1 MHLITDMDPCFYA
14 TLPAMTACDSQ
25 LLAAIQSLQMEDNPE
40 PSRTPLRSRPPP
52 FLRLLTEIHLEITSY
67 FEAMGD
73 PEILQL
79 SCTCRY
85 FRQIIAKPD
94 HQLLLKI
101 EKHPLARYAGVQLF
115 LACRY
120 CLRLRKRCYFSD
132 RMLRKTGVCGTHCH
146 LRYCVD
152 CGFTNPQGPCGAHYS
167 PGTYLTLEGRRWLC
181 CRVCTVWETVNP
193 YLDECGTCKDCH
205 AQGTC
210 RFLKRG
216 GACGIDL
223 VGSIP
228 KKAAGS

>member
-1 MHLITDMDPCFYA
+1 
-14 TLPAMTACDSQ
+14 MTACDSQ

-132 RMLRKTGVCGTHCH
+132 RMLRKTGKADDGFVVVCA
-146 LRYCVD
+146 L
-152 CGFTNPQGPCGAHYS
+152 CGR
-167 PGTYLTLEGRRWLC
+167 L
-181 CRVCTVWETVNP
+181 
-193 YLDECGTCKDCH
+193 
-205 AQGTC
+205 
-210 RFLKRG
+210 
-216 GACGIDL
+216 
-223 VGSIP
+223 SIRIWMNAAPAKIAMP
-228 KKAAGS
+228 KVPVVF